1 MGRFRN
7 VIWLPIGL
15 YLAAVILFAWNPT
28 PFAQGLAAI
37 AICTAYAH
45 ACLTYGWRDGTVF
58 ALICLVVSLTVEN
71 IGLTTGLMFGH
82 YHFTVGANLPH
93 IGAAPLIVGPL
104 WFGMGYFSWVTAAT
118 ILRRPGLF
126 SLPALAACVMTSWD
140 LVMDPPDSTISKT
153 WIWRD
158 GGVDFGVPLSNYA
171 GWLFTAG
178 LFYTLFALHRRAA
191 GRPLMPATTH
201 DGAPRMVAIL
211 FYVCPGLTQLVPLF
225 IGSSGTIADAAGHLW
240 RIENIREASARTM
253 LLTMLPAALLAARG
267 LRRGGRT
274 RHAPDAAG
282 AGAGT

>member
-1 MGRFRN
+1 MGKFQN
-7 VIWLPIGL
+7 ALWLPIGL
-15 YLAAVILFAWNPT
+15 YLAAVILLAWNPT

-45 ACLTYGWRDGTVF
+45 ACITYGWRDGTVF

-140 LVMDPPDSTISKT
+140 LVMEPRRGKRLMGPDPS
-153 WIWRD
+153 D
-158 GGVDFGVPLSNYA
+158 GP
-171 GWLFTAG
+171 AG
-178 LFYTLFALHRRAA
+178 LHHFKSLDLVRWRRGFRRAA
-191 GRPLMPATTH
+191 LQLCRLAVHGRAVLHALCPSPARCRPAAH
-201 DGAPRMVAIL
+201 
-211 FYVCPGLTQLVPLF
+211 
-225 IGSSGTIADAAGHLW
+225 AGHD
-240 RIENIREASARTM
+240 
-253 LLTMLPAALLAARG
+253 P
-267 LRRGGRT
+267 
-274 RHAPDAAG
+274 
-282 AGAGT
+282 